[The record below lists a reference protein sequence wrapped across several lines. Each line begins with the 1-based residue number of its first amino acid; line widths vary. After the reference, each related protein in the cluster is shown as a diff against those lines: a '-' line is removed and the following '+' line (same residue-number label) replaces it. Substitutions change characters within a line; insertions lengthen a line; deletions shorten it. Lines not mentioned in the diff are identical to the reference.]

1 MENFGIIIKRNREEK
16 GWTQKELAQKLHV
29 SDKAISRYETGK
41 GYPDITM
48 LPAIARILELNYNE
62 LLDGNEY
69 IINRKKKRL
78 FILKIIILSL
88 VFICLLFVI
97 SSMAT
102 PHDRKYTIKEQLIQA
117 DELSINYLSLKF
129 YSSLDKIEK
138 DKLLSYMAIDEWKP
152 ASKNDVMDNEVP
164 IELIPLNINHDAQS
178 FFMEYYQTKTGYIL
192 AISNEYYL
200 VPFLPDFK
208 TYFLDEMNHWYNFSK
223 KHDMLISQDFHEL
236 SIDDMNWV
244 PFAYSLTKKDLLSNE
259 FTYIYNKSKDRYYL
273 IICSNTN
280 DINRMSLKDHIIQ
293 LEGEKALY
301 LTPYIHIIEI
311 PKKYADNTFYYNG
324 DTIDPL
330 DFTTIL
336 YPER

>member
-97 SSMAT
+97 SNMAT

-129 YSSLDKIEK
+129 YSSLGELLPAIEQG
-138 DKLLSYMAIDEWKP
+138 
-152 ASKNDVMDNEVP
+152 AS
-164 IELIPLNINHDAQS
+164 
-178 FFMEYYQTKTGYIL
+178 G
-192 AISNEYYL
+192 
-200 VPFLPDFK
+200 
-208 TYFLDEMNHWYNFSK
+208 
-223 KHDMLISQDFHEL
+223 L
-236 SIDDMNWV
+236 SI
-244 PFAYSLTKKDLLSNE
+244 
-259 FTYIYNKSKDRYYL
+259 
-273 IICSNTN
+273 ICTS
-280 DINRMSLKDHIIQ
+280 
-293 LEGEKALY
+293 
-301 LTPYIHIIEI
+301 
-311 PKKYADNTFYYNG
+311 
-324 DTIDPL
+324 
-330 DFTTIL
+330 
-336 YPER
+336 